1 MGVSCILI
9 VLRPVNGLK
18 ELYEYSLKTSLYI
31 TLGEFINL
39 QYNEM
44 VIVLDIPIFKE
55 RAKINQLKSQI
66 SCFYL
71 RIHYLAFSDNFRF
84 FNRFL

>member
-9 VLRPVNGLK
+9 VLSPVNGLK

-39 QYNEM
+39 QYNGM
-44 VIVLDIPIFKE
+44 VIFFEITIFKK
-55 RAKINQLKSQI
+55 RTKNKSSQI
-66 SCFYL
+66 TDWL
-71 RIHYLAFSDNFRF
+71 FSS
-84 FNRFL
+84 